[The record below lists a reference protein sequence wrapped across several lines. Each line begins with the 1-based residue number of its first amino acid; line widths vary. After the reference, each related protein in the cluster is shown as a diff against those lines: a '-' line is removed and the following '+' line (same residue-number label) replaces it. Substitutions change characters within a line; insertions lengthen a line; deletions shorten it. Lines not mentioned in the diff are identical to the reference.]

1 MILIFFLVT
10 IVLGMLLLSVALI
23 IGLGSLFGSFLYA
36 LIAVGVAYII
46 AALLLYYLSL
56 RQSIAAVNHQL
67 DTVYE
72 ISATLERAYNRIKA
86 YVEVVKSWL

>member
-1 MILIFFLVT
+1 
-10 IVLGMLLLSVALI
+10 MLLLSVALI

-72 ISATLERAYNRIKA
+72 ISATLERTYNRIKA

>member
-1 MILIFFLVT
+1 
-10 IVLGMLLLSVALI
+10 MLLLSVALI

-72 ISATLERAYNRIKA
+72 INATLERAYNRIKA